1 MSVDEG
7 CELLAIDVGRAD
19 ALRRELPS
27 VAELELAAQRARGLA
42 DPTRLRLAVA
52 LQEAG
57 ELCVCDLAW
66 IGERQDKLVSHHLR
80 QLRQAGLAR
89 SRKEGRMVLYSLTE
103 SGIATLAAV
112 TATQATG

>member
-1 MSVDEG
+1 MSANEACD
-7 CELLAIDVGRAD
+7 LLAIDVERAEV
-19 ALRRELPS
+19 LRRELPS

-52 LQEAG
+52 LREAG

-80 QLRQAGLAR
+80 QLRQTGLAR
-89 SRKEGRMVLYSLTE
+89 SRKEGRMVLYSLSE
-103 SGIATLAAV
+103 SGTAMLEAITATAV
-112 TATQATG
+112 TR